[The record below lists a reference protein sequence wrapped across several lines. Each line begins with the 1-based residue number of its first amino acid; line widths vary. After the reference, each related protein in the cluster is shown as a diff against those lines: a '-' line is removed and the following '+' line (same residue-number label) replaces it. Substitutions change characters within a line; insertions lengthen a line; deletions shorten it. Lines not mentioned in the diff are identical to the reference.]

1 MKKLFLIFVICA
13 GLVIPAFAADLPK
26 GSDYANDYAKAN
38 KQTIGND
45 KEVINLAQDAIKKF
59 EKSWRGKRGFT
70 IAAMIFL
77 TGYIMSFIPK
87 LYTLAS
93 GGINPG
99 GKAIYAEAEKRE
111 GK

>member
-1 MKKLFLIFVICA
+1 M
-13 GLVIPAFAADLPK
+13 
-26 GSDYANDYAKAN
+26 
-38 KQTIGND
+38 
-45 KEVINLAQDAIKKF
+45 
-59 EKSWRGKRGFT
+59 
-70 IAAMIFL
+70 AAMIFL

-93 GGINPG
+93 GGINPA